1 MRAIDVYFDAPR
13 DARARAVLAARS
25 SRTRLHRGIVLEAA
39 HVQLGPAAVGVEG
52 ELWQPAARGSRWVC
66 QGGQT
71 SGWDRA
77 VWILISVFIRY
88 ANSLPLE
95 DYCHSNKEIN
105 KDTPNAYGR
114 LWRCRPPD
122 RGGFTHRPTARTD
135 PRSAG
140 PGAGDL
146 RSRLQREKDTSGT
159 HFLQGR
165 SGRNRGAC
173 GAIDFEVC
181 GGFRYL
187 H

>member
-1 MRAIDVYFDAPR
+1 M
-13 DARARAVLAARS
+13 
-25 SRTRLHRGIVLEAA
+25 
-39 HVQLGPAAVGVEG
+39 QLSYSP
-52 ELWQPAARGSRWVC
+52 
-66 QGGQT
+66 
-71 SGWDRA
+71 
-77 VWILISVFIRY
+77 
-88 ANSLPLE
+88 
-95 DYCHSNKEIN
+95 IN

-159 HFLQGR
+159 HFFQGR

-173 GAIDFEVC
+173 GAIDASRCAVVSGACICTESSRSPGLRRPTTYPPTLCVARQK
-181 GGFRYL
+181 GGYPLTPYPNPPMIPLAYL
-187 H
+187 PTPCPNPGRARPRRWRTVFSISLSMQSYTITPRQVTGIVSLLLTRAQ